1 MAKYHKVE
9 SPRPPPTKKNYNTQ
23 IITLWVL
30 FVESLVTKIGHHWGE
45 TMLFGATLNKDCLYV
60 ISVYKCEFFKYV
72 IFYWGLWE
80 REIK

>member
-1 MAKYHKVE
+1 MD
-9 SPRPPPTKKNYNTQ
+9 SPRPPPKKKNCNTQ
-23 IITLWVL
+23 VTISWVL
-30 FVESLVTKIGHHWGE
+30 FVESLVTKIGHQWSE

-60 ISVYKCEFFKYV
+60 ISVHRYEFLKYV